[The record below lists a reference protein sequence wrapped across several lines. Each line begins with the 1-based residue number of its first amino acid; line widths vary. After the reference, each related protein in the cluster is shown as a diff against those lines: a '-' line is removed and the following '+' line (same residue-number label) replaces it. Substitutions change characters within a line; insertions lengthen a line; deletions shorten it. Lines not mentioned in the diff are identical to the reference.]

1 MKTCCYPVVSIHGF
15 KAIYLYIHVYVFPL
29 NSFVCGGLN
38 HLRYLIK
45 KKSLCKLKTKI
56 INKPIN

>member
-45 KKSLCKLKTKI
+45 KKSLCKVVNLKQR
-56 INKPIN
+56 

>member
-45 KKSLCKLKTKI
+45 KNHSVNLKQR
-56 INKPIN
+56 